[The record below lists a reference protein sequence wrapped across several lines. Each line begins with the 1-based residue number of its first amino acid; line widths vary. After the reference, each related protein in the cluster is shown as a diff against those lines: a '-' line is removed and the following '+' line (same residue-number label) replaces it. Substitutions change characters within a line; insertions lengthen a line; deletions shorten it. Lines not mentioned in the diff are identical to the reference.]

1 MKTILLICAFCACSI
16 AIMGQDCKVGNSYFE
31 LGKYQEAITE
41 YNSCLSQYADDATI
55 ENAKVQAE
63 KCLDLLDRAQR
74 AENNR
79 DYIRALDLY
88 TELYTIH
95 QLAAYENKS
104 SELQELADKQQI
116 EIEKESRGLY
126 NEGLEFFHK
135 KDYDKAI
142 SKFYSAASKGHIK
155 AMYYLGECCYAKNE
169 WLGVWNSNS
178 YTTLYAKNEYQRAAE
193 KGYAPA
199 MVKIGTYYE
208 YKNDLSNAVQ
218 YYIQASKQ
226 NESDA
231 INRIVELCVLKRIT
245 INDEIKDVFYLA
257 AHNGNKD
264 AQYQVAMWAYESN
277 NIADAKYW
285 LQQATNN
292 GHVQASAKLTDI
304 LKAEEL
310 MICKQKA
317 DSCYALR
324 LYNQAVSYY
333 SQLSDAE
340 SLYLLGMCYVNT
352 QDNRAINHL
361 TKAANAGNVDAMYQ
375 LGECYQY
382 GTFVTSN
389 EMSAI
394 AWYEKAASNGH
405 QSAKEEAQKL
415 LAIKQNRENIVKWNM
430 GGDAA
435 YRSGEYD
442 VAIAWYSKSVAKE
455 DQYALLQLA
464 KCYMYK
470 TPIDSTNAYQTF
482 MRVASQGNAEAL
494 YGLGQCYQKGIGVA
508 ASDSLAC
515 VYYQKAV
522 VAGHTGAGEM
532 IKRIQNNAE
541 IERNLLLAKDYTA
554 RESYSEAIPYY
565 RKAIELGC
573 DSCFYELGICY
584 LQNNNSSALE
594 CFKKAANQG
603 NRDAMYELGEMYQY
617 AKFVNADETNAIM
630 WYQKAAGMGH
640 SVAKTEA
647 SKLLKIKERRENIA
661 KWNLEGDA
669 MCVVGLY
676 EQAIALYNKS
686 IAEGDEYAVDAH
698 KRASEMLAEKQK
710 NDQIKQFNQQG
721 DSNFDRRAY
730 VTAVTFYQEASN
742 LGDAYATRQ
751 LGRCYQFMGSSHYV
765 AAFKCYQHASI
776 LGDVEATFCMAE
788 CYASGLG
795 VEVNKN
801 IAYSYYLK
809 AANANHL
816 EAQLAV
822 AKCFE
827 KGIGV
832 NSDMTEAIKWY
843 HKAADS
849 GSAYAKC
856 VIAELYEKGKIDGT
870 KNYGQ
875 AFVWYLDAANAG
887 DANAQY
893 KMGKYIENGWET
905 SKRKYN
911 SSKYWYSKANAQ
923 GHSKA
928 KSRLIAINNEERR
941 SSARE
946 SNRISRQNSYAN
958 YKSNVDGFTNNWGDY
973 EIGVVGASFSYGTAW
988 EVGLFALRLR
998 FGCFMLN
1005 PVEFTIGVDN
1015 LGMYPHRYGDIASY
1029 QPTIGYYFP
1038 VEYFHG
1044 VYLNAGPTVDWYTF
1058 TDYNGNTRTY
1068 RCPYFKVE
1076 AGYRV
1081 HFGLLDATRAD
1092 FFLKYDGAFSVGVA
1106 YQWAVGW

>member
-74 AENNR
+74 AESNR

-95 QLAAYENKS
+95 PLEVYENKS

-126 NEGLEFFHK
+126 NEGLELLNQN
-135 KDYDKAI
+135 DLDNAI
-142 SKFYSAASKGHIK
+142 YKFYSAAIKGHIK
-155 AMYYLGECCYAKNE
+155 AMYYLGECCYAKNK
-169 WLGVWNSNS
+169 WSGVNHNYI
-178 YTTLYAKNEYQRAAE
+178 YTTLYAKKEYQKAAD

-199 MVKIGTYYE
+199 MVRLGLYYE
-208 YKNDLSNAVQ
+208 NQNDLTNATK
-218 YYIQASKQ
+218 YYLEASKQ
-226 NESDA
+226 NESAA
-231 INRIVELCVLKRIT
+231 INRIVELSVQNRIT
-245 INDEIKDVFYLA
+245 ITSEVRDVYDIA
-257 AHNGNKD
+257 AHNGNNT
-264 AQYQVAMWAYESN
+264 AQYQVAVWAYEAN
-277 NIADAKYW
+277 NITEAKSW
-285 LQQATNN
+285 LQKAANSGHTQAKT
-292 GHVQASAKLTDI
+292 KLAEI
-304 LKAEEL
+304 LKTEEQV
-310 MICKQKA
+310 ICKHKA
-317 DSCYALR
+317 DSCFALKE
-324 LYNQAVSYY
+324 YSQAASYY
-333 SQLSDAE
+333 SQLSDVE
-340 SLYLLGMCYVNT
+340 SLYLLGMCYVHT
-352 QDNRAINHL
+352 QDGKAVNQL
-361 TKAANAGNVDAMYQ
+361 SSAANAGSVDAMYE

-382 GTFVTSN
+382 GLLVTAN
-389 EMSAI
+389 EASAI
-394 AWYEKAASNGH
+394 AWYQKAALKGH
-405 QSAKEEAQKL
+405 LDAKEQAQKL
-415 LAIKQNRENIVKWNM
+415 LAIKRDRENIIKWNM

-435 YRSGEYD
+435 YQSGEYD
-442 VAIAWYSKSVAKE
+442 VAIAWYSQSVAKGN
-455 DQYALLQLA
+455 QYAMVQLA
-464 KCYMYK
+464 KCYLYK
-470 TPIDSTNAYQTF
+470 NPIDSANAYQAF
-482 MRVASQGNAEAL
+482 VNLSNQGNAQGF
-494 YGLGQCYQKGIGVA
+494 YGLGQCYQRGVGVV
-508 ASDSLAC
+508 ASDSMAC
-515 VYYQKAV
+515 VYYQQALT
-522 VAGHTGAGEM
+522 AGDAEAGDM
-532 IKRIQNNAE
+532 LKRIQNNAE
-541 IERNLLLAKDYTA
+541 IKQNLMLANA
-554 RESYSEAIPYY
+554 CLERESYAEAIPYY
-565 RKAIELGC
+565 NRAIELGS
-573 DSCFYELGICY
+573 DSCSYELGICY
-584 LQNNNSSALE
+584 LKNNDVKALKQL
-594 CFKKAANQG
+594 KKAAEQG
-603 NRDAMYELGEMYQY
+603 NKEAMYQLGEMYQY
-617 AKFVNADETNAIM
+617 AKLVNADESSAIA
-630 WYQKAAGMGH
+630 WYQQAAGLGH
-640 SVAKTEA
+640 SAAKKEA

-698 KRASEMLAEKQK
+698 KRASEKLAEQQK

-721 DSNFDRRAY
+721 DIYYNIRDY
-730 VTAVTFYQEASN
+730 TKAVASYQKASN

-751 LGRCYQFMGSSHYV
+751 LGRCYQFMGSTHYV

-795 VEVNKN
+795 VEVNEN

-822 AKCFE
+822 AKCSE

-875 AFVWYLDAANAG
+875 AFVWYLDAASAG

-905 SKRKYN
+905 SKYEYN

-928 KSRLIAINNEERR
+928 KSRLIAITNEARR

-958 YKSNVDGFTNNWGDY
+958 YKSNVDGFTTNWGDY

-1044 VYLNAGPTVDWYTF
+1044 VYLNAGPTIDWYTF

-1068 RCPYFKVE
+1068 SCPYFKVE